1 MRSQTQEWM
10 DVSGYRWL
18 GERVQDVRGKVQT
31 KHVASCQ
38 MEQIRLS
45 AMRFQFQFQIRIQI
59 QMELRTVYMPKE
71 NKALADRRGNHPC

>member
-1 MRSQTQEWM
+1 
-10 DVSGYRWL
+10 
-18 GERVQDVRGKVQT
+18 
-31 KHVASCQ
+31 

-59 QMELRTVYMPKE
+59 QMELRTMCMPKE